1 MLTPAIFPGQQTS
14 IQQSST
20 MTRSLLTGASGLL
33 AHQQKLEV
41 VANNIANI
49 NTTAFKTQ
57 NVNFADLIY
66 TDRSSA
72 VGANGQRIGG
82 INPTQIGNGVR
93 LGEISSNFSQGVLE
107 ATGAQYD
114 FAIEG
119 DGFFVVQGAQ
129 QQFTRDGSFSVD
141 SDGYLVD
148 PGTGLQVQRTGAVGE
163 AINGENGFQVA
174 GDTRIRIP
182 LGVSVPGSPTTNA
195 SFRGNLPASAVPALT
210 EIRTTSI
217 PLTQSDVAAVG
228 TTLLNDLDLNT
239 EDYVTGD
246 SIEIFGTNADG
257 TPFSISLPVDPT
269 TTLND
274 LVNAADA
281 AITGGTVSL
290 LPNGNIQIL
299 ADAPGDVQL
308 DLQLSDDALN
318 TGQTRFADNIFV
330 AQTEGKDPDEV
341 VSTIQIFDTRGE
353 PHAINVAFTKQD
365 FNSWSATFT
374 SATDSTTLTDNEITE
389 IRFSERG
396 DFQAVNGL
404 GDGDSNIRISINSL
418 AGSREIEFDLADL
431 THRAT
436 NYSAT
441 FDQDGFSPGTI
452 VALNASADGTLTG
465 VASNGRRV
473 DVAQLAIARFS
484 NNQGLENAGDNYFIQ
499 TANSGSPEIGT
510 GQTSGRGTIR
520 GSQLESSNVD
530 LALEFTQLIIAQR
543 AFSASA
549 RSITVATEVL
559 QELNNLF

>member
-1 MLTPAIFPGQQTS
+1 
-14 IQQSST
+14 

-49 NTTAFKTQ
+49 NTTGFKTQ
-57 NVNFADLIY
+57 NVGFADLIY

-72 VGANGQRIGG
+72 VGANGRRIGG
-82 INPTQIGNGVR
+82 VNPTQIGNGVR
-93 LGEISSNFSQGVLE
+93 LAEITSNFSQGVLE

-148 PGTGLQVQRTGAVGE
+148 PATGLQVQRTGAVGE
-163 AINGENGFQVA
+163 AINGETGFQEA
-174 GDTRIRIP
+174 GDARIRIP
-182 LGVSVPGSPTTNA
+182 LGVSVPGSPTENA

-210 EIRTTSI
+210 EIRTTAI
-217 PLTQSDVAAVG
+217 PLTVSDVPVVG

-239 EDYVTGD
+239 NDYTLGD
-246 SIEIFGTNADG
+246 TIDIFGTNADG
-257 TPFSISLPVDPT
+257 TSFSVGLAVDAT
-269 TTLND
+269 TTVSD
-274 LVNAADA
+274 LVTEANAAIDGA
-281 AITGGTVSL
+281 TIGLS
-290 LPNGNIQIL
+290 PDGNILIT

-308 DLQLSDDALN
+308 DLQFTDAPLN
-318 TGQTRFADNIFV
+318 AGQTRFADNIFV
-330 AQTEGKDPDEV
+330 AETEGKDPDEV
-341 VSTIQIFDTRGE
+341 VSTIQVFDTRGE
-353 PHAINVAFTKQD
+353 PHAINVVFTKQD
-365 FNSWSATFT
+365 FNSWNATF
-374 SATDSTTLTDNEITE
+374 SPATDSTSLSDDEITE
-389 IRFSERG
+389 IRFSESG
-396 DFQAVNGL
+396 SFQAVNGL
-404 GDGDSNIRISINSL
+404 GDGDSNIRISINTL
-418 AGSREIEFDLADL
+418 AGSREIDFDLSEL
-431 THRAT
+431 THLAT
-436 NYSAT
+436 DYSAT

-452 VALNASADGTLTG
+452 VSLNASADGTLTG
-465 VASNGRRV
+465 VASNGRRI

-484 NNQGLENAGDNYFIQ
+484 NNQGLENVGDNYFAQ
-499 TANSGSPEIGT
+499 TANSGSPDVGV

-520 GSQLESSNVD
+520 GAQLESSNVD

-559 QELNNLF
+559 QELNNLI